1 MEILTLEDIVL
12 IGTSF
17 KSLLFEFLDW
27 PSISYNSK
35 IRVPGVV
42 ITPARTVMFLFT
54 SVCTHL

>member
-27 PSISYNSK
+27 TSILYNSK

-42 ITPARTVMFLFT
+42 ITSARTIMFLFT

>member
-1 MEILTLEDIVL
+1 MKILTLEDIVL

-27 PSISYNSK
+27 PSILYNSK